1 MEVRQVF
8 AQEEN
13 THFPF
18 SVKFLLQCYSDS
30 VGLLRRYL
38 LFLSVLDC
46 QEIHAKYRKLL
57 CFFGFDR
64 QF

>member
-1 MEVRQVF
+1 MEVCQVF

-18 SVKFLLQCYSDS
+18 SVKFLLQCYPDS

-38 LFLSVLDC
+38 LFLSVLDH
-46 QEIHAKYRKLL
+46 QEIYDKYRKRL
-57 CFFGFDR
+57 CFFGLARKF
-64 QF
+64 